1 MSLLLVSK
9 NRNLKPY
16 KEALLELDPNL
27 DIEIWPGISKPE
39 QVQFAVAWRHP
50 SNLFEKF
57 PNLKVISSLGAG
69 VDHLLE
75 DETIPESINFT
86 RIVAPSLSGQM
97 ADYVL
102 TAVLNIMRRTDH
114 YINQQRKAV
123 WKPLESIKKSE
134 VTVGVMGL
142 GEIGSEVARTL
153 VKNRFPV
160 NGWARSK
167 KSIQGVKCYT
177 KDELGTFLT
186 QTNILV
192 CLLPLTPETDGI
204 LDLDLFKGLKKPAY
218 LINAARG
225 EHLVEE
231 DLIYALDTDTIHHA
245 TLDVFAEEPLPE
257 SHPFWGRDKITITP
271 HIASVTDPKESAE
284 LILENYK
291 RMLSG
296 MELLHKVDREAGY

>member
-16 KEALLELDPNL
+16 KEALLKLDPNL

-39 QVQFAVAWRHP
+39 QVQFAVAWQHP

-69 VDHLLE
+69 VDHLLS
-75 DETIPESINFT
+75 DDTIPESIKFT

-114 YINQQRKAV
+114 YINQQRKSV

-142 GEIGSEVARTL
+142 GEIGSEVAKTL
-153 VKNRFPV
+153 VKNGFPV
-160 NGWARSK
+160 TGWAKSK
-167 KSIQGVKCYT
+167 KSIQGVKCYS

-271 HIASVTDPKESAE
+271 HIASVTDPMESAE

>member
-9 NRNLKPY
+9 NRNLKPF

-39 QVQFAVAWRHP
+39 QVQFAVAWQHP

-75 DETIPESINFT
+75 DETIPESIHFT

-123 WKPLESIKKSE
+123 WKPLESIKKNE
-134 VTVGVMGL
+134 ITVGVMGL
-142 GEIGSEVARTL
+142 GEIGSEVAKTL
-153 VKNRFPV
+153 VKNGFSV
-160 NGWARSK
+160 AGWAKSK
-167 KSIQGVKCYT
+167 KSIQGVKCYSE
-177 KDELGTFLT
+177 DEFNTFLT
-186 QTNILV
+186 QTNILA

-204 LDLDLFKGLKKPAY
+204 LDLDLFKGLKQPAY

-257 SHPFWGRDKITITP
+257 SHPFWGRDKITMTP

-296 MELLHKVDREAGY
+296 MELLHKVNREAGY

>member
-27 DIEIWPGISKPE
+27 DIEVWPGISKPE
-39 QVQFAVAWRHP
+39 KVQFAVAWRHP
-50 SNLFEKF
+50 ANLFEKF

-69 VDHLLE
+69 VDHLLS
-75 DETIPESINFT
+75 DDTIPESIQFT

-102 TAVLNIMRRTDH
+102 TAVLNIIRKTDH
-114 YINQQRKAV
+114 YIDQQQKAV
-123 WKPLESIKKSE
+123 WKPLESLKKSDI
-134 VTVGVMGL
+134 TVGVMGL
-142 GEIGSEVARTL
+142 GEIGSEVAGML
-153 VKNRFPV
+153 EKNGFSV
-160 NGWARSK
+160 CGWARSR
-167 KSIQGVKCYT
+167 KSIDGVNCYT
-177 KDELGTFLT
+177 KGELGAFLN
-186 QTNILV
+186 QTNTVI
-192 CLLPLTPETDGI
+192 CLLPLTPETTGI

-218 LINAARG
+218 LINVARG

-231 DLIYALDTDTIHHA
+231 DLIYALDTDLIHHA
-245 TLDVFAEEPLPE
+245 TLDVFSQEPLPE
-257 SHPFWGRDKITITP
+257 SHPFWGRQKITITP